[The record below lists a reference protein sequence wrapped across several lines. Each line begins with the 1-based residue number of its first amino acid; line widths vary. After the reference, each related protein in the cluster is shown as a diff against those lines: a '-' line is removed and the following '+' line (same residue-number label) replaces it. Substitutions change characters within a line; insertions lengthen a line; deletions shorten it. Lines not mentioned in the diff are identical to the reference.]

1 MGPLSKLEDQLDKIV
16 NKSLP
21 SLPRNAKKFMVT
33 IAPWVA
39 LIGGVLSLWS
49 AYNLWRWA
57 HTLSFIS
64 NYTKA
69 VNSMYSMYGYGYRA
83 PNSVAHM
90 SVVLW
95 IAMIITV
102 VEGVIYLLAFPG
114 LKNQKKSGWN
124 FLFYGLLVNVV
135 YGIVMIFTSYGG
147 VGTFIGYL
155 IGSAI
160 GAYLIFQIRSSY
172 SDKKKEIKNNKT

>member
-21 SLPRNAKKFMVT
+21 PLPSNAKKFMVT

-49 AYNLWRWA
+49 AYALWRWA
-57 HTLSFIS
+57 HTLSLIS

-69 VNSMYSMYGYGYRA
+69 INSMYSMYGSGYRA
-83 PNSVAHM
+83 PSSAAQM
-90 SVVLW
+90 SIVLW
-95 IAMIITV
+95 IAMVIIL

-160 GAYLIFQIRSSY
+160 GAYFLFQLRSSY
-172 SDKKKEIKNNKT
+172 GR